1 MAKKKKEKVE
11 FRYYEIPQNE
21 PLLALM
27 GDKWI
32 QYYGHAVD
40 FMHFHNLLEI
50 GYCYFGVGDLVLE
63 DKYYRFGEGMTT
75 SIPKN
80 FIHTTQS
87 DPDVLG
93 KWEYLFLDAD
103 AFLGDMYK
111 GNPVFAQKLIKR
123 VHKKAFA
130 VFEMEQTAL
139 AELVKA
145 IFREMREKKE
155 FYSESTK
162 GLMLSLLL
170 EIARINDPE
179 PEKIRPTITGSGQIA
194 PALDYVSDYYF
205 REIKIEELAD
215 ACHMSETHFRRVFE
229 ECMNMPPLEY
239 VNLVRIQMACDFM
252 KKGKDAMSVISQKV
266 GFVSQTTFNRNFKRV
281 VGTTPYQW
289 KSHPENYEGKLENF
303 KVSAHRGW

>member
-1 MAKKKKEKVE
+1 MAKKKKEKIE

-21 PLLALM
+21 PLLALL

-32 QYYGHAVD
+32 QCYGIDAD

-63 DKYYRFGEGMTT
+63 DKIYRFDKGMTT
-75 SIPKN
+75 SIPKY
-80 FIHTTQS
+80 FIHTTIS
-87 DPDVLG
+87 DIDTMG
-93 KWEYLFLDAD
+93 SWEYLFIDVD
-103 AFLGDMYK
+103 AFLGEMYK
-111 GNPVFAQKLIKR
+111 DNPVFAQKLIKR

-130 VFEMEQTAL
+130 VFEEEHIAL
-139 AELVKA
+139 AELIKA
-145 IFREMREKKE
+145 IFREMQYKKE
-155 FYSESTK
+155 FYFESTK
-162 GLMLSLLL
+162 GLLLSLML

-179 PEKIRPTITGSGQIA
+179 PEKIRPGISGSTQIA

-205 REIKIEELAD
+205 KEIRIEDLASC
-215 ACHMSETHFRRVFE
+215 CHMSETHFRRVFE

-252 KKGKDAMSVISQKV
+252 KKGKDCMSVISQKV
-266 GFVSQTTFNRNFKRV
+266 GFATQTTFNRNFKRV

-289 KSHPENYEGKLENF
+289 KSHPENYEGKLINF
-303 KVSAHRGW
+303 NISAHRGW